1 MTSGASFFN
10 LLIVYALQ
18 RVNFEHM
25 DELSSKIV
33 NKQEYKYI
41 IDRLEHSIVII
52 ADDQIDFVNSK
63 FLNQFH

>member
-1 MTSGASFFN
+1 MSSGASFFN
-10 LLIVYALQ
+10 MLIVYVLQ
-18 RVNFEHM
+18 KVNFEHM

-52 ADDQIDFVNSK
+52 ADD
-63 FLNQFH
+63 